1 MTPDSYNLRM
11 HVRSDIL
18 QAFEDAINGVEI
30 VAAVYTSNGT
40 AAPPTGKVTVELGL
54 IEEGPN
60 RQIGG
65 NQPNPAVVLRK
76 LMVGARVAAAVPR
89 DMSAKQFESTVL
101 GPIET
106 AIATCK
112 ALEPL
117 ADDWFIHTTQW
128 QAAQD
133 GAAQTID
140 AVMAWE
146 VTYTTAAA
154 QPGVAL

>member
-1 MTPDSYNLRM
+1 M
-11 HVRSDIL
+11 HVRADIL
-18 QAFEDAINGVEI
+18 QAFEDALNGLPI

-40 AAPPTGKVTVELGL
+40 AAPPTGKVTVELGFV
-54 IEEGPN
+54 EEGPN
-60 RQIGG
+60 KRIGG
-65 NQPNPAVVLRK
+65 AQPNAAIIERK
-76 LMVGARVAAAVPR
+76 LMVGARVTAAVPR
-89 DMSAKQFESTVL
+89 DMSAKGFEATVI

-106 AIATCK
+106 AIAAC
-112 ALEPL
+112 EPLAAL

-133 GAAQTID
+133 GKSQSIA